1 MQAVFLDHQ
10 TFSNDTD
17 LTAIK
22 QVVDNL
28 TLYATTPPE
37 QVLTRCLNAEIILT
51 NKVNFSREI
60 LSQLPNLQLI
70 CIAATGTNN
79 VDIQA
84 AKALDIAVTNVSGY
98 AKNSVAQYVFAQL
111 LSHYSQI
118 EHHNN
123 NGKNGLWPTSKT
135 FCLHGNGSVE
145 LAGKTIAIVGN
156 GALGKKVANI
166 ANAFEM
172 NVLIA
177 ERPNTSVIRDGRV
190 AFLDAI
196 EQADIVSL
204 HCPQTPETLGMF
216 NSNVFKRMKP
226 NAVLV
231 NTARGALINDQDL
244 LDALNNNQLACAILD
259 VLDQEPPPND
269 HILLTAL
276 SSQLESS
283 KAMQPKLIIT
293 AHIAWASLQAQQAL
307 LNLIAKNITAFKQG
321 KNVNRV
327 D

>member
-10 TFSNDTD
+10 TFSSNTD
-17 LTAIK
+17 LSLIK
-22 QVVDNL
+22 QVLDNL
-28 TLYATTPPE
+28 TLYATTSPE
-37 QVLTRCLNAEIILT
+37 QVLTRCLEAEIILT
-51 NKVNFSREI
+51 NKVNLNHQT
-60 LSQLPNLQLI
+60 LSQLPNLKLI

-84 AKALDIAVTNVSGY
+84 AQALGIAVTNVSGY

-111 LSHYSQI
+111 LSYYSQI
-118 EHHNN
+118 EQHNSN
-123 NGKNGLWPTSKT
+123 VQKGLWPSSET

-145 LAGKTIAIVGN
+145 LAGKTIAIVGY
-156 GALGKKVANI
+156 GALGQKVADI

-190 AFLDAI
+190 SFLDAI

-204 HCPQTPETLGMF
+204 HCPQTPETQGLF
-216 NSNVFKRMKP
+216 NANVFKHMKP
-226 NAVLV
+226 NSVLI

-244 LDALNNNQLACAILD
+244 LDALANNQLACAILD

-269 HILLTAL
+269 HILLAAL
-276 SSQLESS
+276 GDQKNQYRL
-283 KAMQPKLIIT
+283 KIT

-321 KNVNRV
+321 ESVNRV